1 MADRR
6 ARVLVALVL
15 TMGLAAMDT
24 TIVATALPSVV
35 ADLGG
40 QHLFAWVFSTY
51 LLAQTVTIPLYGKL
65 ADLYGRK
72 PVLIAGVA
80 TFLAASAAC
89 AAAPSMLALI
99 VFRGIQGLGAGSIQA
114 TVATVAGDLY
124 SIAERGRVQG
134 WLSSVWGISALVGPA
149 AGGLFSQY
157 VSWRW
162 IFLINLPLGGFAL
175 WMLVRHLTER
185 IERKKHRIDYAGA
198 ALVLGATAALI
209 VGLLSGGSRWPWLSA
224 PSLAVF
230 GVAAVLVGVA
240 VVVERHAAEP
250 VMPGW
255 LWTRRTLVGANL
267 TMVVLG
273 LIVIGMNTVL
283 PTYAQQVSGLSPTA
297 AGFVLAAMSITWPIS
312 SSLSNRLY
320 LRIGFRDT
328 ALAGTLLVVLA
339 TGVLVLVPASGPAWQ
354 LVVATVVMGGGF
366 GLMSTSMLV
375 GTQSTVRYGRRGVVT
390 GGTMFGRYLGQSIG
404 AAVYAAISNA
414 SLTAAL
420 AQPVPGLGP
429 LPDQVDGIGRILAAD
444 PGSAVARYLRTA
456 VHDAS
461 HQVFLALLGTAV
473 LGVACVLIAPRRF
486 PVVEDR

>member
-40 QHLFAWVFSTY
+40 QQLFAWVFSTY

-72 PVLIAGVA
+72 PVLLAGVA
-80 TFLAASAAC
+80 AFLAASAAC
-89 AAAPSMLALI
+89 AAAPSMLTLI

-114 TVATVAGDLY
+114 TVSTVAGDLY

-134 WLSSVWGISALVGPA
+134 WLSSVWGASALVGPA

-175 WMLVRHLTER
+175 WMLVRHLHEH
-185 IERKKHRIDYAGA
+185 IERRRHRIDYAGA
-198 ALVLGATAALI
+198 VLVLGATAALI
-209 VGLLSGGSRWPWLSA
+209 VGLLSGGSRWPWLSV
-224 PSLAVF
+224 PGIGVF
-230 GVAAVLVGVA
+230 AVAALLAAAA

-273 LIVIGMNTVL
+273 LLVIGLNTVL
-283 PTYAQQVSGLSPTA
+283 PSYAQQVSGLSPTA

-312 SSLSNRLY
+312 ASLSNRLY

-328 ALAGTLLVVLA
+328 ALAGTLVTVAA
-339 TGVLVLVPASGPAWQ
+339 TGVLVAVPPAGPAWQ
-354 LVVATVVMGGGF
+354 LLLATVVMGAGF
-366 GLMSTSMLV
+366 GLISTSMVV
-375 GTQSTVRYGRRGVVT
+375 GTQSTVDFGRRGVVT

-404 AAVYAAISNA
+404 AAVYAAIVNA
-414 SLTAAL
+414 SLVDAL
-420 AQPVPGLGP
+420 RSPVTDIGPVPHR
-429 LPDQVDGIGRILAAD
+429 VDDIGRVIARHPDSGVAAF
-444 PGSAVARYLRTA
+444 LRGA
-456 VHDAS
+456 VHDAT
-461 HQVFLALLGTAV
+461 HLVFLALLGTAV
-473 LGVACVLIAPRRF
+473 VGVACVLIAPRRF
-486 PVVEDR
+486 PVVDDR

>member
-1 MADRR
+1 MADHR

-80 TFLAASAAC
+80 TFLVASAAC

-134 WLSSVWGISALVGPA
+134 ALSSVWGISALVGPA

-175 WMLVRHLTER
+175 WMLLRHLRER

-209 VGLLSGGSRWPWLSA
+209 VGLLSGGSRWPWLSV
-224 PSLAVF
+224 PSVGVF
-230 GVAAVLVGVA
+230 GVAAMLTAAA

-312 SSLSNRLY
+312 SSLSSRLY

-339 TGVLVLVPASGPAWQ
+339 TGVLVLVPPSGPAWQ

-375 GTQSTVRYGRRGVVT
+375 GTQSTVDYGRRGVVT

-414 SLTAAL
+414 SLSAAL
-420 AQPVPGLGP
+420 TRPVADLGARP
-429 LPDQVDGIGRILAAD
+429 EQVDGIGPALTAD
-444 PGSAVARYLRTA
+444 PESAVAHYLRTA
-456 VHDAS
+456 VHAAS

-486 PVVEDR
+486 PIVDDR